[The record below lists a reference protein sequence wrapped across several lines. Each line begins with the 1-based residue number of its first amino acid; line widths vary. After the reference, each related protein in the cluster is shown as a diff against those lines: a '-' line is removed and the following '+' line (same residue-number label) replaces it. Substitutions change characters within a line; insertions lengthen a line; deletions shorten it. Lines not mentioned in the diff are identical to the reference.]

1 MQIKSKELPWI
12 PAVWTKFPPTRGKKP
27 RTKPAP
33 VSTIIIQIPKTAR
46 QKKEA
51 QRRLKEGQLPQ
62 LPDFI
67 QVRRKEQNKSFQEKV
82 KSKRAAAR
90 DLQKTIAL
98 NLEVKQFSENIVEFD
113 KKILDQK
120 KRLRDIWVPAQSTH

>member
-12 PAVWTKFPPTRGKKP
+12 PAVWTKYPPSRGKKP

-33 VSTIIIQIPKTAR
+33 VSTIIIQIPKTAH
-46 QKKEA
+46 QKREA

-67 QVRRKEQNKSFQEKV
+67 QVRRKEPKTSFQEKV
-82 KSKRAAAR
+82 KNKRAAAR
-90 DLQKTIAL
+90 DLQKNIVL
-98 NLEVKQFSENIVEFD
+98 NLEVKKFAKNIVEFD

-120 KRLRDIWVPAQSTH
+120 KKLRDVWVPASTH